1 MMGVYGMLALAF
13 AVFALR
19 YLIPENKWPEK
30 GLKFSFWALNIGLIW
45 MVFIRFC
52 RWVSLSCISPWVKA
66 TTRPVPSR
74 LFTMVQL

>member
-30 GLKFSFWALNIGLIW
+30 GAEVLILGLEHRLDLDGLH
-45 MVFIRFC
+45 FTSAAGC
-52 RWVSLSCISPWVKA
+52 RSVV
-66 TTRPVPSR
+66 
-74 LFTMVQL
+74 